1 MKFVYKWLY
10 KKLETIQHD
19 AKLSN
24 AVEIGSSR
32 SIDSNGMNFSVYRAN
47 GGHIIEARKYD
58 RKRDCNDHSLHI
70 ITDDKDLGEEIGK
83 IITFENLR
91 S

>member
-10 KKLETIQHD
+10 KKLEATQQD
-19 AKLSN
+19 AKLSTV
-24 AVEIGSSR
+24 AEIGPSR
-32 SIDSNGMNFSVYRAN
+32 GIDSNGMNFTVYRAN
-47 GGHIIEARKYD
+47 GGTIIETRKYD
-58 RKRDCNDHSLHI
+58 RKRDCNDNNLHI
-70 ITDDKDLGEEIGK
+70 ITDDKNLGEEIGK